1 MIEELIGAMAV
12 VLPMMQCFWQI
23 VLCVAM
29 LVSSVIVSVNLNKE
43 LHRNPFVELKEM
55 KSNERHRRHR
65 IESNHMIE
73 ACQCQECQSGLT
85 TFKTKAKFK

>member
-1 MIEELIGAMAV
+1 MIEELIEAIV
-12 VLPMMQCFWQI
+12 LVLPMMQCFWQI

-29 LVSSVIVSVNLNKE
+29 LVSSVIVSIGLNKE

-55 KSNERHRRHR
+55 KSNERHS

-85 TFKTKAKFK
+85 AFKTKAKFK

>member
-1 MIEELIGAMAV
+1 MIEELIEALAV
-12 VLPMMQCFWQI
+12 VIPMMQCFWQI

-29 LVSSVIVSVNLNKE
+29 LVSSVIVSIGLNKE

-55 KSNERHRRHR
+55 KSNDNDQHR
-65 IESNHMIE
+65 IES
-73 ACQCQECQSGLT
+73 CQCQECQSGLT

>member
-29 LVSSVIVSVNLNKE
+29 LVSSVIVSIGLNKE

-65 IESNHMIE
+65 IES
-73 ACQCQECQSGLT
+73 CQCQECQSGLT
-85 TFKTKAKFK
+85 AFKTKAKFK

>member
-1 MIEELIGAMAV
+1 MIEELIEALAV
-12 VLPMMQCFWQI
+12 VIPMMQCFWQI

-29 LVSSVIVSVNLNKE
+29 LVSSVIVSIGLNKE
-43 LHRNPFVELKEM
+43 LHRNPFVELKET
-55 KSNERHRRHR
+55 
-65 IESNHMIE
+65 ESNDNDQHRIE

>member
-55 KSNERHRRHR
+55 KSNERHRRH
-65 IESNHMIE
+65 MIE

-85 TFKTKAKFK
+85 AFKTKAKFK

>member
-1 MIEELIGAMAV
+1 MIEELIEALAV
-12 VLPMMQCFWQI
+12 VIPMMKCFWQI

-55 KSNERHRRHR
+55 KSNDNDQHR
-65 IESNHMIE
+65 IES
-73 ACQCQECQSGLT
+73 CQCQECQSGLT
-85 TFKTKAKFK
+85 AFKTKAKFK